1 MLRRV
6 SNRTLAHNNK
16 NFVAKN
22 PFLSWAKLNY
32 YRLFSVFY
40 GLCGRCAESVMVNSS
55 WTENHILSIWKA
67 PYKTHR
73 VYPPCEVKHLKEVQ
87 HVPSSDGNVYI
98 LSVGQYRPEKDHPV
112 SVMRSR
118 LNATREFHAKFCQT
132 LLSFHLKSF

>member
-6 SNRTLAHNNK
+6 ANRTVAHNNK
-16 NFVAKN
+16 GHVAKN

-32 YRLFSVFY
+32 YRLFSVLY
-40 GLCGRCAESVMVNSS
+40 GIVGRCADSIMVNSS

-73 VYPPCEVKHLKEVQ
+73 VYPPCEVTHLKEVT
-87 HVPSSDGNVYI
+87 HVPSSDGNIYI

-112 SVMRSR
+112 KYS
-118 LNATREFHAKFCQT
+118 
-132 LLSFHLKSF
+132 